1 MTGSVRNNFCQR
13 KSLQLLTTRDPNR
26 RSSKT
31 LDQRPRPLEPHPN
44 SGAGIPPPRRAL
56 NPRIERQA
64 PGIYPSEMRE
74 RRCAPVALPELAIVL
89 GLGLREGGGGGGG
102 HGFRRRRG
110 LLSACGVGSAALPR
124 FCFASLRLRLRLLL
138 PERGIKRSQAKWRR
152 SKEKGIVGFGGQ

>member
-13 KSLQLLTTRDPNR
+13 KSLQLLTTRHPNR

-56 NPRIERQA
+56 NPRIETASARNLPVGDGGGA
-64 PGIYPSEMRE
+64 ESADA
-74 RRCAPVALPELAIVL
+74 RRLGYLSWRSYLVLGSAKAAAMASGGGALSSPRVEWALPLF
-89 GLGLREGGGGGGG
+89 R
-102 HGFRRRRG
+102 GF
-110 LLSACGVGSAALPR
+110 AL
-124 FCFASLRLRLRLLL
+124 LRLRLLL